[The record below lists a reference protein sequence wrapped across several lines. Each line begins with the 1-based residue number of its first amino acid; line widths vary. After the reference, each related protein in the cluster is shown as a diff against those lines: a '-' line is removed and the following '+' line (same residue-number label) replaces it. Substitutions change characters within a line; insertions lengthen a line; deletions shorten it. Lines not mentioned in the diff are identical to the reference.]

1 MFCENCGEKISK
13 DDAFCNNCG
22 SPVKKEDS
30 SDTTNEVKQESVQ
43 TEVVANSTE
52 GATKVEEEKTI
63 ESVKPVEQV
72 VNTNP
77 KGDNIKKGSTG
88 KVVLAILAI
97 FIVLAGIGTGLY
109 FFLFKD
115 KNEKS
120 IDAIQK
126 AVENMK
132 NLNSYTFVVKGDI
145 ATKGSD
151 SFTASLDWETN
162 VDVKN
167 KIAKMNVKVSYSGI
181 EIELPVYAD
190 FSNSDNGLIYFKLP
204 AMIAQTDEWTKISLG
219 TIDELIGESIND
231 VDDNKIDL
239 DKFNEKVKDID
250 FIQKKKSDIS
260 GSEYYE
266 ITINEEIM
274 KEIAKANED
283 LEISDSDIEEMQ
295 LGDGFIIGIYI
306 DKKENYISKIS
317 IDMKDY
323 VNNLADGEVEF
334 EKLVMSIE
342 YKDINKV
349 SEITI
354 PSDAKKAEE
363 ISLNEIFGNNNIIP
377 GDDDNDLIDD
387 DSNLD
392 NDDYV
397 DDYSVTEYGYKV
409 KYNMPKGFKA
419 SSVNDDEFKIY
430 HSDDLDVTISNYWDS
445 KEERFEDIEYDK
457 NYYEKSDYYK
467 NVKLSDEKTIKVS
480 DKEFVYRELSYESSY
495 SKYYSATVC
504 YQLDDDHVYRVEYEK
519 SDSPITEDELK
530 LFLDITVS
538 KN

>member
-22 SPVKKEDS
+22 SPVKKEES

-52 GATKVEEEKTI
+52 EATKVEEEKTI
-63 ESVKPVEQV
+63 ESVEPV
-72 VNTNP
+72 VNNNS

-88 KVVLAILAI
+88 KVMLVILAI
-97 FIVLAGIGTGLY
+97 FIVLAAIGTGLY

-132 NLNSYTFVVKGDI
+132 DLNSYTMVVKGDI

-162 VDVKN
+162 FDVKN
-167 KIAKMNVKVSYSGI
+167 KIAKMNVKVSYSGV
-181 EIELPVYAD
+181 EIELPAYVD
-190 FSNSDNGLIYFKLP
+190 FSDSDNGLIYFKLP

-239 DKFNEKVKDID
+239 DEFNEKIKDID

-323 VNNLADGEVEF
+323 VNNLADGETEF

-377 GDDDNDLIDD
+377 DIDDNDLIDD
-387 DSNLD
+387 DWDLD
-392 NDDYV
+392 NEDYV

-409 KYNMPKGFKA
+409 KYNMPKGFEA
-419 SSVNDDEFKIY
+419 SSVNDDDFKIY

-445 KEERFEDIEYDK
+445 KEERFEDIEFDK
-457 NYYEKSDYYK
+457 EYYEKSDYYK
-467 NVKLSDEKTIKVS
+467 NVKLSDEKTIKVNG
-480 DKEFVYRELSYESSY
+480 KEFVYRELSYESSY
-495 SKYYSATVC
+495 SKYYEATVC

-519 SDSPITEDELK
+519 SGNPITEDELK
-530 LFLDITVS
+530 LFLDITIS